1 MHKTLR
7 RQLRQ
12 ALGVT
17 SDEELVV
24 LLDAF
29 AKLTQSPVAQ
39 FNLTT
44 IPDVQRTVAA
54 LRATLDTVSA
64 SLEQFDQE
72 LEQRSRT
79 LNFGAGKLL
88 SKSQQLQ
95 SNLTQREDEQKE
107 LLITANA
114 ILAARGRPLLDTTS
128 GDMPEMAHLISVF
141 EAQHKLECVE
151 GKLGLALLG
160 SKLAMWEMDIEAG
173 TIRGDLG
180 WQLILGGSA
189 DVMRETSFELLE
201 LVHPDDRAASQQALI
216 AAIKGIAPYFHIE
229 QRLRKHNGDWAWVNT
244 YGMVTERNAQG
255 RALKLLGTS
264 REITERKLAEQ
275 ELINA
280 KNIAEQASG
289 AKDIFLAAMS
299 HEIRTPLNGLL
310 GMLDLLGMTKLDRNQ
325 SQTLEIALDSARGMG
340 RIINDILDHTRIG
353 AGKLALEPE
362 PLPIEQL
369 LDRLV
374 NTYQGES
381 SIKSI
386 ELSYKIDP
394 RLSPVLLADPLR
406 LTQILGNFISN
417 ALKFTRQG
425 YVEIRAD
432 FVGRKD
438 GVETVQFSVKDTGIG
453 ISPEAQQKLFQ
464 PFEQASIDIKRLY
477 GGTGLGLSI
486 CRRLVEMMNGTIKLE
501 SELGVGTTLTV
512 TLTLPVTSAIPKQWE
527 ARRSERF
534 PITAGKPVLPDDA
547 PLVLA
552 VDDHPTNRL
561 LLERQLALLG
571 MRAQVASDGQEALAM
586 WQDGKRNKFALIITD
601 CNMPEMDGYALTHA
615 IREIEIKEGIPRV
628 PIIAWTANALVDSII
643 QANSAGMDDVLVK
656 PADLGKL
663 KAILGKWFPTS
674 HIPQGDNEG
683 TMRGQCPIKEASP
696 LQAGQALP
704 QGVNFSS
711 SPELRE
717 LPTFGDASLSTS
729 LNAGQDSAAHNI
741 QHIVPSLSPHCPL
754 VGCGMWD
761 QAIDRNVLIQAL
773 GGNEIIAQEL
783 LRSFYAELPERV
795 EKMLAALASGDSAAI
810 RSAGHQFK
818 GAAAMV
824 GANDLATICQQIEVA
839 GSTTDVA
846 VLSKL
851 KNTFADEVERVSQQ
865 LQKLFTHYP
874 LVGR

>member
-17 SDEELVV
+17 SDE
-24 LLDAF
+24 
-29 AKLTQSPVAQ
+29 
-39 FNLTT
+39 
-44 IPDVQRTVAA
+44 
-54 LRATLDTVSA
+54 
-64 SLEQFDQE
+64 
-72 LEQRSRT
+72 
-79 LNFGAGKLL
+79 
-88 SKSQQLQ
+88 
-95 SNLTQREDEQKE
+95 
-107 LLITANA
+107 
-114 ILAARGRPLLDTTS
+114 
-128 GDMPEMAHLISVF
+128 
-141 EAQHKLECVE
+141 
-151 GKLGLALLG
+151 KLGLALLG
-160 SKLAMWEMDIEAG
+160 SKLAMWEMDIEIG
-173 TIRGDLG
+173 TIKGDLG
-180 WQLILGGSA
+180 WQSILGGSA
-189 DVMRETSFELLE
+189 DVVRETSLALLE

-280 KNIAEQASG
+280 KNIAEQAN
-289 AKDIFLAAMS
+289 ATKDIFLAAMS

-310 GMLDLLGMTKLDRNQ
+310 GMLDLLSMTKLDRNQ
-325 SQTLEIALDSARGMG
+325 SQTLEIALDSGRSMG
-340 RIINDILDHTRIG
+340 RIMNDILDHTKIG

-362 PLPIEQL
+362 PLSMEQL

-381 SIKSI
+381 SIKNI

-394 RLSPVLLADPLR
+394 QLSPVLLADPLR

-425 YVEIRAD
+425 SVEICAD

-438 GVETVQFSVKDTGIG
+438 GAETVQLSVKDTGIG
-453 ISPEAQQKLFQ
+453 ISLEAQQKLFQ
-464 PFEQASIDIKRLY
+464 PFEQASLDTRRLY

-534 PITAGKPVLPDDA
+534 PIIAGTSVLPDDA

-601 CNMPEMDGYALTHA
+601 CNMPVMDGYALTRV
-615 IREIEIKEGIPRV
+615 IRETEVKEGIPRI
-628 PIIAWTANALVDSII
+628 PIIAWTANAMADLIVGVN
-643 QANSAGMDDVLVK
+643 AAGMDDVLIK

-663 KAILGKWFPTS
+663 KAMLGKWLPAEVVK
-674 HIPQGDNEG
+674 Q
-683 TMRGQCPIKEASP
+683 
-696 LQAGQALP
+696 LQTEHNLP
-704 QGVNFSS
+704 QDS
-711 SPELRE
+711 SPNTGHGTGQNR
-717 LPTFGDASLSTS
+717 TQQI
-729 LNAGQDSAAHNI
+729 AGHE
-741 QHIVPSLSPHCPL
+741 
-754 VGCGMWD
+754 
-761 QAIDRNVLIQAL
+761 AIDRNVLVQAL

-783 LRSFYAELPERV
+783 LREFYNGLPGRV
-795 EKMLAALASGDSAAI
+795 EKMLVVLASGDSLAI

-824 GANDLATICQQIEVA
+824 GAKDLATICQQIEVA
-839 GSTTDVA
+839 SSVPDAA

-851 KNTFADEVERVSQQ
+851 KNAFTCEVERASQQ
-865 LQKLFTHYP
+865 LQQLLT
-874 LVGR
+874 